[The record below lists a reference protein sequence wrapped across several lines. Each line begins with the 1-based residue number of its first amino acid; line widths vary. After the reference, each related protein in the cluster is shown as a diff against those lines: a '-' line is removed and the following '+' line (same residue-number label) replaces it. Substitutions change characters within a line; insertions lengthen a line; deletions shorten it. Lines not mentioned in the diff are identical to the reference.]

1 MPGALTGIK
10 VLDLTRVLAGPF
22 CTMVLADL
30 GAEVI
35 KVEVPETG
43 DDSRSF
49 GPFIKGES
57 TYFMSLN
64 RGKKSL
70 TLNLRHPEGKTI
82 LKDLAK
88 RVDVLIENYRPGTMK
103 KLGMDYPVLSVEN
116 PRLIYA
122 ALSGFGQNGPYKD
135 KPAYDFIVQGMG
147 GVMGLTAH
155 PGGQPTRVA
164 VGIGDMTAGLFAAI
178 GILSA
183 LRERDVSGRGQMVDV
198 AMLDCQ
204 VSLME
209 NPLVRYLATGEVPRP
224 IGNTHPTANPMGAYP
239 TRNGNLIIAIGND
252 SLWKTFCHTVGT
264 EEWIQDERFL
274 SNAKRTENIAQ
285 LGELLAQ
292 LFRSRNTTEWIE
304 LLEKAGI
311 PCGPINSVDQVA
323 HDPHVAFREMIV
335 SVPHPTAGEV
345 KMSGL
350 PIKMSRTP
358 GIVQT
363 PPPVLGEHTDEILQK
378 LLRYDSQRIEA
389 LRKEGAI

>member
-1 MPGALTGIK
+1 MPGALTGVK

-35 KVEVPETG
+35 KIEVPETG

-49 GPFIKGES
+49 PPFIKGES

-70 TLNLRHPEGKTI
+70 TLNLRHPKGKTI

-122 ALSGFGQNGPYKD
+122 AVSGFGQNGPYKD

-239 TRNGNLIIAIGND
+239 TKDGNLIIAVGND
-252 SLWKTFCHTVGT
+252 SLWKTFCHSIGK

-304 LLEKAGI
+304 LLEKTGI

-323 HDPHVAFREMIV
+323 HDPNVAFREMIV

-345 KMSGL
+345 KMSGVA
-350 PIKMSRTP
+350 IKMSRTP
-358 GIVQT
+358 GGIASS
-363 PPPVLGEHTDEILQK
+363 PPRLGEHNHEVLK
-378 LLRYDSQRIEA
+378 NFLGYSLERIET
-389 LRKEGAI
+389 LEKEEVI